1 MLPGW
6 GQEFPE
12 ILWSGETSGTVK
24 KSTCEVVHP
33 AAEFASLGAT
43 CWMKA
48 ADGVVANQATRCA
61 PLEGPGGQGGHRVP
75 LLRIFSFLQTKIRL
89 AVLWI
94 PCTVSTRTEWRLN
107 SRTLADAAASLAAYH
122 LGQGGVAGA
131 ATNFYR
137 LVGEGEG
144 GVKELNISC
153 GGIAF
158 QQEDKILIFYRLQ
171 WWLPGHSDVMQSST
185 SLEFPAHCSLPPTAG
200 SLHSRALN
208 LKPCPQEAQH
218 WDHPPHCCHSV
229 ASPNKEILYVNVI
242 FFNRILAL
250 YSRVRAQMW
259 HSFDYV
265 LFTSLR
271 GGSKRLH
278 WRRSNHA
285 TSPTSMMTN
294 SHSLHCCI
302 TRCMAHVHLVWMHP

>member
-61 PLEGPGGQGGHRVP
+61 PLESPGGQGGHRVP

-94 PCTVSTRTEWRLN
+94 PCTVSTGTEGRLN

-158 QQEDKILIFYRLQ
+158 QQEDKILIFCFTNYSGGYLDTQMSCNLQ
-171 WWLPGHSDVMQSST
+171 PLWSFQHTARCPQQ
-185 SLEFPAHCSLPPTAG
+185 PAHCIHGPYIS
-200 SLHSRALN
+200 N
-208 LKPCPQEAQH
+208 LVH
-218 WDHPPHCCHSV
+218 
-229 ASPNKEILYVNVI
+229 
-242 FFNRILAL
+242 R
-250 YSRVRAQMW
+250 
-259 HSFDYV
+259 
-265 LFTSLR
+265 
-271 GGSKRLH
+271 
-278 WRRSNHA
+278 RRSTETIRPIVA
-285 TSPTSMMTN
+285 
-294 SHSLHCCI
+294 I
-302 TRCMAHVHLVWMHP
+302 R